1 MARDGFDCSEL
12 MEFAEQLGAQ
22 PKELEK
28 VQKKLLRDEGSKL
41 RRKTAQQA
49 RATVNRA
56 AVHRKEYDRAAGQY
70 HKSIKRGKVYT
81 KDGQMRIRVYS
92 GDPIGHL
99 VEQGWTPKARDGSR
113 GKKQLGREVFDK
125 AAQGFDEQFQQAAE
139 DALDEV
145 INNL

>member
-28 VQKKLLRDEGSKL
+28 VQKKLLRDQGSKL

-49 RATVNRA
+49 RATVNRT

-92 GDPIGHL
+92 VVTRSAIWSSKAGRPKRETVL
-99 VEQGWTPKARDGSR
+99 AARSSWAARCLTRPRRTLMSSFSKLPRTLWTR
-113 GKKQLGREVFDK
+113 
-125 AAQGFDEQFQQAAE
+125 
-139 DALDEV
+139 
-145 INNL
+145 

>member
-12 MEFAEQLGAQ
+12 FDFSEKLLAQ

-28 VQKKLLRDEGSKL
+28 AQKKLLRDQGSKL

-49 RATVNRA
+49 RATVNRT

-70 HKSIKRGKVYT
+70 HRSIKRGRVYT

-99 VEQGWTPKARDGSR
+99 VEQEWTPKARDGSR
-113 GKKQLGREVFDK
+113 GKKQLGHEVFDK

>member
-12 MEFAEQLGAQ
+12 MEFAEKLGAQ

-28 VQKKLLRDEGSKL
+28 VQKKLLRDQGSKL

-49 RATVNRA
+49 RATVNRT
-56 AVHRKEYDRAAGQY
+56 AVHRKEYDREAGKY

-92 GDPIGHL
+92 NDPIGHL

-113 GKKQLGREVFDK
+113 GKKQAGREVFDK
-125 AAQGFDEQFQQAAE
+125 ATQGFDEQFQQAAE

-145 INNL
+145 INKL

>member
-28 VQKKLLRDEGSKL
+28 VQKKLLRDQGSKL

-49 RATVNRA
+49 RATVNRTA
-56 AVHRKEYDRAAGQY
+56 
-70 HKSIKRGKVYT
+70 VYT

-125 AAQGFDEQFQQAAE
+125 TAQDFDEQFQQAAE

>member
-22 PKELEK
+22 PKELE
-28 VQKKLLRDEGSKL
+28 RC
-41 RRKTAQQA
+41 RKSCSAMRQQA
-49 RATVNRA
+49 APQDSPAGACNGQPHS
-56 AVHRKEYDRAAGQY
+56 VHRKEYDRAAGQY

-99 VEQGWTPKARDGSR
+99 VEQDGRPKRVTVLAARSSWAARCLTRPRRTLMSSFSRLPRTLWTR
-113 GKKQLGREVFDK
+113 
-125 AAQGFDEQFQQAAE
+125 
-139 DALDEV
+139 
-145 INNL
+145 

>member
-28 VQKKLLRDEGSKL
+28 VQKKLLRDQGSKL

-49 RATVNRA
+49 RATVNRT
-56 AVHRKEYDRAAGQY
+56 AVKREKYEREAGHY
-70 HKSIKRGKVYT
+70 HKSIKRGRVYT
-81 KDGQMRIRVYS
+81 KLGQMRIRVYS
-92 GDPIGHL
+92 NDPIGHL
-99 VEQGWTPKARDGSR
+99 VEKGWTPKARDGSR

-125 AAQGFDEQFQQAAE
+125 TAQDFDEQFQQAAE

>member
-12 MEFAEQLGAQ
+12 MAFAEELGAQ

-28 VQKKLLRDEGSKL
+28 AQKKLLRDQGSKL

-49 RATVNRA
+49 RATVNRT

-70 HKSIKRGKVYT
+70 HKSIKRGKAYT

-92 GDPIGHL
+92 GAIWSSRNGHPKHETAPEERSSRAARSL
-99 VEQGWTPKARDGSR
+99 TRPRKALMSSFSRLPRTLWTR
-113 GKKQLGREVFDK
+113 
-125 AAQGFDEQFQQAAE
+125 
-139 DALDEV
+139 
-145 INNL
+145 

>member
-49 RATVNRA
+49 RATVNRT

-70 HKSIKRGKVYT
+70 HKSIKRGKLYYRDKAVC
-81 KDGQMRIRVYS
+81 IRVYS
-92 GDPIGHL
+92 SDPVAHL
-99 VEQGWTPKARDGSR
+99 HEYGWRVKKRDKRTGKLMEGKKVFDAARD
-113 GKKQLGREVFDK
+113 EYAPTF
-125 AAQGFDEQFQQAAE
+125 AE
-139 DALDEV
+139 AVEELVDEV
-145 INNL
+145 IRKI

>member
-41 RRKTAQQA
+41 RRNTVQQA
-49 RATVNRA
+49 RATVNRT

-70 HKSIKRGKVYT
+70 HKRIKRGKVYT
-81 KDGQMRIRVYS
+81 KLGQMRIRVYS
-92 GDPIGHL
+92 NDPIGHL
-99 VEQGWTPKARDGSR
+99 VEKGWTPKARDGSR
-113 GKKQLGREVFDK
+113 GKKQDGKNVFEE
-125 AAQGFDEQFQQAAE
+125 AAKGFDEQFQQAAE

-145 INNL
+145 INKL

>member
-28 VQKKLLRDEGSKL
+28 MQKKVLRDEGSKL

-49 RATVNRA
+49 RATVNRT
-56 AVHRKEYDRAAGQY
+56 AVHRKKYDRAAGQY
-70 HKSIKRGKVYT
+70 HKSIKRGKVHT

-92 GDPIGHL
+92 GDRIGHL
-99 VEQGWTPKARDGSR
+99 IEEGWTPKARDGSR
-113 GKKQLGREVFDK
+113 GRKQAGKNVFEK
-125 AAQGFDEQFQQAAE
+125 AAKGFDEQLAQAAE

-145 INNL
+145 ISKI

>member
-12 MEFAEQLGAQ
+12 FDFSEKLLAQ

-28 VQKKLLRDEGSKL
+28 AQKKLLRDQGSKL

-49 RATVNRA
+49 RASVNRT
-56 AVHRKEYDRAAGQY
+56 AVKREKYEREAGHY
-70 HKSIKRGKVYT
+70 HKSIKRGRVYT
-81 KDGQMRIRVYS
+81 KLGQMRIRVYS
-92 GDPIGHL
+92 NDPIGHL
-99 VEQGWTPKARDGSR
+99 VEKGWTPKARDGSH

-125 AAQGFDEQFQQAAE
+125 TAQDFDEQFQQAAE